1 MYKRRFIT
9 AEENAAHVNYNISV
23 GVRHIVLREKSIV
36 DEFYQ
41 EVCKPYDDNLESI
54 SFVDPIVVLYNQERL
69 DNLGTMGVKAFL
81 DSLQQRESSL
91 SDLRSKVSDDDL
103 LSMIKSRHLQ
113 SPSEITAWCRYIENN
128 IEAFHKEVQEFVKQ
142 QQQQT
147 VEPSESSQE
156 SQTE

>member
-9 AEENAAHVNYNISV
+9 VQDNMENVNYNISL
-23 GVRHIVLREKSIV
+23 GVRHFILRESSPV

-41 EVCKPYDDNLESI
+41 EVCKSSDDKLESI
-54 SFVDPIVVLYNQERL
+54 SFVDPIIILFNQERL
-69 DNLGTMGVKAFL
+69 DNLGTMGITAFL
-81 DSLQQRESSL
+81 DSLQQRESFL

-103 LSMIKSRHLQ
+103 LTMIKSRHLQ
-113 SPSEITAWCRYIENN
+113 SPSEITVWCRYIENN
-128 IEAFHKEVQEFVKQ
+128 VEAFNKEVQELVKQ

-147 VEPSESSQE
+147 VEPSSE

>member
-1 MYKRRFIT
+1 MNKRRFIT
-9 AEENAAHVNYNISV
+9 AEDNAANVNYNVSV
-23 GVRHIVLREKSIV
+23 GVRHFILREVSPV
-36 DEFYQ
+36 DDFYQ
-41 EVCKPYDDNLESI
+41 EVCKPCDDSMESI
-54 SFVDPIVVLYNQERL
+54 SFVDPIVILFNQERL

-128 IEAFHKEVQEFVKQ
+128 VEAFNKEVQELVKQ

-147 VEPSESSQE
+147 IEPSIEP
-156 SQTE
+156 QTE